1 MEIKKVV
8 VIGSGTM
15 GSGIAAHLCN
25 ANIPVT
31 LLDLKTDISEK
42 ARDNIQRS
50 KPPLLLDKSK
60 INNIK
65 VGNIFENFS
74 EVKEA
79 DWVVEAVV
87 ERIDVKHDIY
97 EKIFKERKKGA
108 IVSSNTSSIPI
119 KVLSQNLTE
128 GEKKDF
134 CITHFFNPV
143 RYMALLEIVKNEN
156 NDLEKINALKKFCE
170 IELGKGAIVC
180 NDTPG
185 FLGNRVGVYAMQ
197 IAMTEAFKMKLSI
210 EEADAIFGRPMGI
223 PKTGIFGLYD
233 LIGIDLM
240 ADVLKSFIKEL
251 PKTDNFHEVAKEIPL
266 VKKLIE
272 TGYTGR
278 KGKGGFYRINKTD
291 GKKVMEA
298 LNLETGE
305 YHASKKINIKSGK
318 VDLVALINRDD
329 KYGKYAWSVI
339 SKIIKYASSL
349 IPGITKE
356 FNDIDEAMRLGFNW
370 SKGPFEMLEE
380 IGVDNFFN
388 KVDEY
393 GNIDFLENLAK
404 SKNEKFYGE
413 RQKYTDIET
422 LGKVKK
428 KATSIDGNDSAK
440 IYRFKDYN
448 IVEFTTKANA
458 LDYDSM
464 DALNK
469 ATDKPLIIINES
481 MQFSAGVNLSY
492 TMNYAD
498 KRDFKS
504 IEKFIKYFQET
515 CKQLKY
521 SDHPVISA
529 PSGLTLGGGFE
540 VMVQSNFVASHTN
553 IVVGLVETIVGL
565 VPAGG
570 GCKEML
576 ARWLETE
583 EAKKDP
589 HYAPLRVFDII
600 GNAKTATSPVE
611 AEPLKYLRAKDK
623 KIMNRNSLLEVSKKI
638 IEENRDFKTPSENS
652 FNLPGK
658 AVKDEM
664 IKTLEKLYDDKII
677 LDHGMEVGKELANVL
692 SGGDTTIDKT
702 LSEDDMFK
710 LELDSFMRLIETK
723 KTQERIKHTLA
734 TGKPLVNYYFLLFF
748 IFYFFIT
755 KFFNYLLFFSYLL
768 QIKFSFPFFYSFIFF
783 YNSFFFCNSSFNY
796 FLFF

>member
-1 MEIKKVV
+1 MDIKKVV

-31 LLDLKTDISEK
+31 LLDLKTEISEK
-42 ARDNIQRS
+42 ARDRIHKS
-50 KPPLLLDKSK
+50 KPPLLIDKSK

-65 VGNIFENFS
+65 VGNISDDFDA
-74 EVKEA
+74 VKDA

-87 ERIDVKHDIY
+87 ERIDIKHQIY
-97 EKIFKERKKGA
+97 EKIFKVRKDGA

-119 KVLSQNLTE
+119 KILSEHLTNI
-128 GEKKDF
+128 EKKDF

-143 RYMALLEIVKNEN
+143 RYMGLLEIVKNEN
-156 NDLEKINALKKFCE
+156 NDLNKINQLKKFCE
-170 IELGKGAIVC
+170 VELGKGAIIC

-197 IAMTEAFKMKLSI
+197 VAMTEAFKMKLSI

-223 PKTGIFGLYD
+223 PKTGVFGLYD

-251 PKTDNFHEVAKEIPL
+251 PKSDEFHEVAKEIPL

-278 KGKGGFYRINKTD
+278 KGKGGFYRMNKT
-291 GKKVMEA
+291 GSIKVMEA
-298 LNLETGE
+298 INLETGD
-305 YHASKKINIKSGK
+305 YSISKKIDIKTDQ
-318 VDLVALINRDD
+318 VDLKRLINRKD
-329 KYGKYAWSVI
+329 KYGDYAWSVI

-349 IPGITKE
+349 VPKITKE

-370 SKGPFEMLEE
+370 SKGPFEMLDE
-380 IGVDNFFN
+380 IGVKNFFD
-388 KVDEY
+388 KIDDFK
-393 GNIDFLENLAK
+393 GNNFLEEL
-404 SKNEKFYGE
+404 SKNKNENFYGE
-413 RQKYTDIET
+413 RQKYTNIET

-428 KATSIDGNDSAK
+428 TASSVDGNNSAK
-440 IYRFKDYN
+440 IYRFNDYN

-464 DALNK
+464 DALKK

-481 MQFSAGVNLSY
+481 MQFSAGVNLTY
-492 TMNYAD
+492 TMEFAD

-515 CKQLKY
+515 CKHLKY
-521 SDHPVISA
+521 SKYPVISA

-565 VPAGG
+565 IPAGG

-576 ARWLETE
+576 ARWLDTD

-589 HYAPLRVFDII
+589 NFAPLKVFDII
-600 GNAKTATSPVE
+600 GYGKTATSPVE
-611 AEPLKYLRAKDK
+611 AEPMKYLMPEDK
-623 KIMNRNSLLEVSKKI
+623 KIMNRNSLFEVSKKI
-638 IEENRDFKTPSENS
+638 IMDNIDFKAPEELK

-658 AVKDEM
+658 SVLKDM
-664 IKTLEKLYDDKII
+664 NKILDNLYNEKII
-677 LDHGMEVGKELANVL
+677 LDHGVIVAKELANVL

-702 LSEDDMFK
+702 LSENDLFK
-710 LELDSFMRLIETK
+710 LELDAFMKLIETK
-723 KTQERIKHTLA
+723 ETQDRIKHTLA
-734 TGKPLVNYYFLLFF
+734 TGKPLVN
-748 IFYFFIT
+748 
-755 KFFNYLLFFSYLL
+755 
-768 QIKFSFPFFYSFIFF
+768 
-783 YNSFFFCNSSFNY
+783 
-796 FLFF
+796 

>member
-1 MEIKKVV
+1 MNIKKVV

-31 LLDLKTDISEK
+31 LLDLTTEISEK
-42 ARDNIQRS
+42 ARDRIFNS
-50 KPPLLLDKSK
+50 KPPLLLDKSQ
-60 INNIK
+60 INNIQ
-65 VGNIFENFS
+65 VGNIEDNFDV
-74 EVKEA
+74 VKEA

-87 ERIDVKHDIY
+87 ERIDIKHNIY
-97 EKIFKERKKGA
+97 EKIFKDRKDRA

-119 KVLSQNLTE
+119 KVLSEKLTPE
-128 GEKKDF
+128 EKKDF

-143 RYMALLEIVKNEN
+143 RYMGLLEIVKNEN
-156 NDLEKINALKKFCE
+156 NDLAKINSLKKFCE

-185 FLGNRVGVYAMQ
+185 FLGNRIGVFAMQ
-197 IAMTEAFKMKLSI
+197 VAMTEAFKMKLSI

-223 PKTGIFGLYD
+223 PKTGVFGLYD

-251 PKTDNFHEVAKEIPL
+251 SENDPFQEVAKEIPL

-278 KGKGGFYRINKTD
+278 KGKGGFYRMNKT
-291 GKKVMEA
+291 GAAKMMEA
-298 LNLETGE
+298 INLETGE
-305 YHASKKINIKSGK
+305 YFPSQKINIGSDK
-318 VDLVALINRDD
+318 VDLKSLISRDD
-329 KYGKYAWSVI
+329 KYGEYAWSVI
-339 SKIIKYASSL
+339 SKIIKYSSSL
-349 IPGITKE
+349 VPGITKD

-370 SKGPFEMLEE
+370 AKGPFEMLEE
-380 IGVDNFFN
+380 IGVENFFN
-388 KVDEY
+388 KVDDFQ
-393 GNIDFLENLAK
+393 GNEFLENLSK
-404 SKNEKFYGE
+404 SKNQDFYGS
-413 RQKYTDIET
+413 RQKYTEIET

-428 KATSIDGNDSAK
+428 KAISVDGNNSAQV
-440 IYRFKDYN
+440 YRFNDYN

-464 DALNK
+464 DALKK

-481 MQFSAGVNLSY
+481 MQFSAGVNLTY
-492 TMNYAD
+492 TMDFAN
-498 KRDFKS
+498 KGDFKS

-515 CKQLKY
+515 CKHLKY

-565 VPAGG
+565 IPAGG

-576 ARWLETE
+576 ARWLDTD

-589 HYAPLRVFDII
+589 NYAPLKVFDII
-600 GNAKTATSPVE
+600 GYGKTATSPVE
-611 AEPLKYLRAKDK
+611 AEPMKYLKSEDK
-623 KIMNRNSLLEVSKKI
+623 KIMNRNSLLEVSKEILDNNKV
-638 IEENRDFKTPSENS
+638 FKAPPETE

-658 AVKDEM
+658 TVLPEM
-664 IKTLEKLYDDKII
+664 NKILEKLYNDKVI
-677 LDHGMEVGKELANVL
+677 LDHGLKVAQELAHVL
-692 SGGDTTIDKT
+692 SGGDTTIEKT
-702 LSEDDMFK
+702 LSEDDLFK
-710 LELDSFMRLIETK
+710 LELDAFMRLIATKET
-723 KTQERIKHTLA
+723 QDRIKHTLA
-734 TGKPLVNYYFLLFF
+734 TGKPLVN
-748 IFYFFIT
+748 
-755 KFFNYLLFFSYLL
+755 
-768 QIKFSFPFFYSFIFF
+768 
-783 YNSFFFCNSSFNY
+783 
-796 FLFF
+796 

>member
-1 MEIKKVV
+1 MQIKKVV

-31 LLDLKTDISEK
+31 LLDLKTEISEL
-42 ARDNIQRS
+42 ARDKIHKSR
-50 KPPLLLDKSK
+50 PPLLLDKSK

-65 VGNIFENFS
+65 VGNILDNFD

-87 ERIDVKHDIY
+87 ERIDIKHDIY
-97 EKIFKERKKGA
+97 QKIFKERKKGA

-119 KVLSQNLTE
+119 KVLSEHLSE
-128 GEKKDF
+128 EEKKDF

-143 RYMALLEIVKNEN
+143 RYMGLLEIVKNEN
-156 NDLEKINALKKFCE
+156 NDLEKINSLKKFCE
-170 IELGKGAIVC
+170 TELGKGAIIC

-185 FLGNRVGVYAMQ
+185 FLGNRIGVYAMQ

-251 PKTDNFHEVAKEIPL
+251 PKNDKFHEVAKEIPL

-278 KGKGGFYRINKTD
+278 KGKGGFYRINKTS
-291 GKKVMEA
+291 GTKVMEA

-305 YHASKKINIKSGK
+305 YSASKKINIKAEK
-318 VDLVALINRDD
+318 VDLKSLINRND

-349 IPGITKE
+349 VPGITKE

-370 SKGPFEMLEE
+370 TKGPFEMLEE
-380 IGVDNFFN
+380 IGVTNFFD
-388 KVDEY
+388 KIDEY
-393 GNIDFLENLAK
+393 QNNNFLENL
-404 SKNEKFYGE
+404 SKIKDEKFYGQ
-413 RQKYTDIET
+413 RQKYTNIET

-428 KATSIDGNDSAK
+428 TAINIDGNNSAQ
-440 IYRFKDYN
+440 IYRFADYN

-464 DALNK
+464 DALK
-469 ATDKPLIIINES
+469 KGTDKPLIIINES
-481 MQFSAGVNLSY
+481 MQFSAGVNLTY
-492 TMNYAD
+492 TMEFAD
-498 KRDFKS
+498 KNDFKS

-515 CKQLKY
+515 CKHLKY
-521 SDHPVISA
+521 SKYPVISA

-565 VPAGG
+565 IPAGG

-576 ARWLETE
+576 ARWLDTD
-583 EAKKDP
+583 EAREDP
-589 HYAPLRVFDII
+589 YYAPLKVFDII
-600 GNAKTATSPVE
+600 GYGKTATSPVE
-611 AEPLKYLRAKDK
+611 AEPLKYLKPEDK

-638 IEENRDFKTPSENS
+638 LLDNKDFEAPSETE
-652 FNLPGK
+652 FKLPGNAAK
-658 AVKDEM
+658 QKM
-664 IKTLEKLYDDKII
+664 MKILEKLYNEKVI
-677 LDHGMEVGKELANVL
+677 LDHGMLVGEELANVL
-692 SGGDTTIDKT
+692 SGGDTTMDKT
-702 LSEDDMFK
+702 LSETDLFK
-710 LELDSFMRLIETK
+710 LELDAFMRLIETK
-723 KTQERIKHTLA
+723 ETQDRIRHTLA
-734 TGKPLVNYYFLLFF
+734 TGKPLIN
-748 IFYFFIT
+748 
-755 KFFNYLLFFSYLL
+755 
-768 QIKFSFPFFYSFIFF
+768 
-783 YNSFFFCNSSFNY
+783 
-796 FLFF
+796 

>member
-1 MEIKKVV
+1 MKIKKVV

-25 ANIPVT
+25 ASIPVT
-31 LLDLKTDISEK
+31 LLDLKTEISK
-42 ARDNIQRS
+42 QARDRIYKS

-60 INNIK
+60 IDNIK
-65 VGNIFENFS
+65 VGNILEDFS
-74 EVKEA
+74 EVSEA

-87 ERIDVKHDIY
+87 ERIDVKHSIY
-97 EKIFKERKKGA
+97 EKIFKKRKNGA

-119 KVLSQNLTE
+119 KVLSQNLLE
-128 GEKKDF
+128 EEKKDF

-143 RYMALLEIVKNEN
+143 RYMGLLEIVKNEN
-156 NDLEKINALKKFCE
+156 NDLDKINSLKKFCE
-170 IELGKGAIVC
+170 TELGKGAIIC

-185 FLGNRVGVYAMQ
+185 FLGNRVGVFAMQ
-197 IAMTEAFKMKLSI
+197 VAMTEAFKMKLTI

-251 PKTDNFHEVAKEIPL
+251 PKTDKFHEVAKEIPL

-278 KGKGGFYRINKTD
+278 KGKGGFYRVNKTS
-291 GKKVMEA
+291 GTKVMEA
-298 LNLETGE
+298 LNLETEE
-305 YHASKKINIKSGK
+305 YSPSQKINIKSEK
-318 VDLVALINRDD
+318 VDLKSLINRKD
-329 KYGKYAWSVI
+329 KYGAYAWSVI

-349 IPGITKE
+349 VPDITKE

-370 SKGPFEMLEE
+370 TKGPFEMLEE
-380 IGVDNFFN
+380 IGVVNFFN

-393 GNIDFLENLAK
+393 KNNNFLENLAK
-404 SKNEKFYGE
+404 TKNENFYGQ

-428 KATSIDGNDSAK
+428 TATSVDGNNSAK
-440 IYRFKDYN
+440 IYRFSDYN

-464 DALNK
+464 DSLKK
-469 ATDKPLIIINES
+469 ATNKPLIIINES

-492 TMNYAD
+492 TMDFAD
-498 KRDFKS
+498 KNDFES

-515 CKQLKY
+515 CKHLKY
-521 SDHPVISA
+521 SKYPVISA

-565 VPAGG
+565 IPAGG

-576 ARWLETE
+576 GRWLDTE

-589 HYAPLRVFDII
+589 HYASLKVFDII
-600 GNAKTATSPVE
+600 GYGRTATSPVE
-611 AEPLKYLRAKDK
+611 AEPLKYLKPEDK

-638 IEENRDFKTPSENS
+638 LQDNKDFKAPEELK

-658 AVKDEM
+658 TVRVEM
-664 IKTLEKLYDDKII
+664 DKILEKLYNDKVI
-677 LDHGMEVGKELANVL
+677 LDHGVEVAKELAFVL

-702 LSEDDMFK
+702 LSEDDLFR
-710 LELDSFMRLIETK
+710 LELNSFMKLIETK
-723 KTQERIKHTLA
+723 QTQERIKHTLT
-734 TGKPLVNYYFLLFF
+734 TGKPLIN
-748 IFYFFIT
+748 
-755 KFFNYLLFFSYLL
+755 
-768 QIKFSFPFFYSFIFF
+768 
-783 YNSFFFCNSSFNY
+783 
-796 FLFF
+796 

>member
-31 LLDLKTDISEK
+31 LLDLKTEISEQ
-42 ARDNIQRS
+42 ARDRIHKS

-65 VGNIFENFS
+65 VGNISDNFA
-74 EVKEA
+74 EVADA

-97 EKIFKERKKGA
+97 EKIFKVRKNGA

-119 KVLSQNLTE
+119 KVLSQNLKE
-128 GEKKDF
+128 EEKKDF

-143 RYMALLEIVKNEN
+143 RYMGLLEIVKSEN
-156 NDLEKINALKKFCE
+156 NDLKKINSLKNFCE
-170 IELGKGAIVC
+170 TELGKGAIIC

-197 IAMTEAFKMKLSI
+197 IAMNEAFKMKLSV

-223 PKTGIFGLYD
+223 PKTGVFGLYD

-240 ADVLKSFIKEL
+240 GDVLKSFIKEL
-251 PKTDNFHEVAKEIPL
+251 PKTDKFHEVAKEIPL
-266 VKKLIE
+266 IKKLIE

-278 KGKGGFYRINKTD
+278 KGKGGFYRVNKT
-291 GKKVMEA
+291 GEKKIMEA
-298 LNLETGE
+298 INLETGS
-305 YHASKKINIKSGK
+305 YSPSKKINIKTEK
-318 VDLVALINRDD
+318 VDLKTLINRDD

-349 IPGITKE
+349 VPGITKE

-370 SKGPFEMLEE
+370 AKGPFEMLEE
-380 IGVDNFFN
+380 IGVSNFFN
-388 KVDEY
+388 KIDEY
-393 GNIDFLENLAK
+393 RGNNFLENLAQ
-404 SKNEKFYGE
+404 SKNEEFYGE
-413 RQKYTDIET
+413 RQKYTEIET
-422 LGKVKK
+422 LGKAKK
-428 KATSIDGNDSAK
+428 TAVSVDGNNSAQ

-464 DALNK
+464 DALKK

-492 TMNYAD
+492 TMEFAN
-498 KRDFKS
+498 KGDFKS

-515 CKQLKY
+515 CKHLKY
-521 SDHPVISA
+521 SDYPVISA

-565 VPAGG
+565 IPAGG

-576 ARWLETE
+576 ARWLDTE
-583 EAKKDP
+583 EAKQDP
-589 HYAPLRVFDII
+589 HYASLKVFDII
-600 GNAKTATSPVE
+600 GYGKTATSSVE
-611 AEPLKYLRAKDK
+611 AMPMKYLKPEDK
-623 KIMNRNSLLEVSKKI
+623 KIMNRNSLLEVSRKI
-638 IEENRDFKTPSENS
+638 LEDNRNFKAPVETK
-652 FNLPGK
+652 FNLAGK
-658 AVKDEM
+658 PVKEKM
-664 IKTLEKLYDDKII
+664 IKILDKLYNDKVI

-692 SGGDTTIDKT
+692 SGGDTTIVKS
-702 LSEDDMFK
+702 LSEEDLFK
-710 LELDSFMRLIETK
+710 LELEAFMRLIETK
-723 KTQERIKHTLA
+723 KTQDRIKHTLA
-734 TGKPLVNYYFLLFF
+734 TGKPLIN
-748 IFYFFIT
+748 
-755 KFFNYLLFFSYLL
+755 
-768 QIKFSFPFFYSFIFF
+768 
-783 YNSFFFCNSSFNY
+783 
-796 FLFF
+796 

>member
-15 GSGIAAHLCN
+15 GSGIAAQLCN

-31 LLDLKTDISEK
+31 LLDLKTEISKK
-42 ARDNIQRS
+42 ARDRIHKSR
-50 KPPLLLDKSK
+50 PPLLLDKSK

-65 VGNIFENFS
+65 VGNILDDFA
-74 EVKEA
+74 EVNEA

-87 ERIDVKHDIY
+87 ERIDIKHDIY

-128 GEKKDF
+128 EEKKDF

-143 RYMALLEIVKNEN
+143 RYMGLLEIVKNEN
-156 NDLEKINALKKFCE
+156 NDLEKINSLKKFCE
-170 IELGKGAIVC
+170 TELGKGAIVC

-210 EEADAIFGRPMGI
+210 EEADATFGRPMGI

-251 PKTDNFHEVAKEIPL
+251 PETDKFHEVAKEIPL
-266 VKKLIE
+266 VKKLID

-291 GKKVMEA
+291 DKKIMEA

-305 YHASKKINIKSGK
+305 YSPSKKINITSEK
-318 VDLVALINRDD
+318 VDLKTLINRDD
-329 KYGKYAWSVI
+329 KYGEYAWSVI

-349 IPGITKE
+349 VPGITKE

-370 SKGPFEMLEE
+370 AKGPFEMLEE
-380 IGVDNFFN
+380 IGVTNFFD
-388 KVDEY
+388 KIDDY
-393 GNIDFLENLAK
+393 KGNNFLENLAK

-428 KATSIDGNDSAK
+428 RALSIDGNNSAE

-464 DALNK
+464 DALKK

-481 MQFSAGVNLSY
+481 MQFSVGVNLSY
-492 TMNYAD
+492 TMEFAD
-498 KRDFKS
+498 KGDFKS
-504 IEKFIKYFQET
+504 IEKFIRYFQET
-515 CKQLKY
+515 CKHLKY

-540 VMVQSNFVASHTN
+540 VMVHSNFVASHTN

-565 VPAGG
+565 IPAGG

-576 ARWLETE
+576 ARWLDTE

-589 HYAPLRVFDII
+589 CYASLKVFDII
-600 GNAKTATSPVE
+600 GYGKTATSPIE
-611 AEPLKYLRAKDK
+611 AEPMKYLRPADK
-623 KIMNRNSLLEVSKKI
+623 KIMNRNSLLEASKKI
-638 IEENRDFKTPSENS
+638 LEDNRDFNAPSEIKL
-652 FNLPGK
+652 NLPGNVAK
-658 AVKDEM
+658 EKM
-664 IKTLEKLYDDKII
+664 IKILETLYNDKVI

-692 SGGDTTIDKT
+692 SGGDTNIDKT
-702 LSEDDMFK
+702 LSEEDLFK
-710 LELDSFMRLIETK
+710 LELDAFMKLIETK
-723 KTQERIKHTLA
+723 ETQDRIKHTLA
-734 TGKPLVNYYFLLFF
+734 TGKPLIN
-748 IFYFFIT
+748 
-755 KFFNYLLFFSYLL
+755 
-768 QIKFSFPFFYSFIFF
+768 
-783 YNSFFFCNSSFNY
+783 
-796 FLFF
+796 

>member
-1 MEIKKVV
+1 MKIKSVV

-25 ANIPVT
+25 ANVPVT
-31 LLDLKTDISEK
+31 LLDLKTEISEK
-42 ARDNIQRS
+42 ARDRIHKSR
-50 KPPLLLDKSK
+50 PPLLIDRSK

-65 VGNIFENFS
+65 VGNINDNFNV
-74 EVKEA
+74 VKDA

-87 ERIDVKHDIY
+87 ERIDIKHQIY
-97 EKIFKERKKGA
+97 EKIFKSRKDGA

-119 KVLSQNLTE
+119 KVLSEHLTDK
-128 GEKKDF
+128 EKKDF

-143 RYMALLEIVKNEN
+143 RYMGLLEIVKNEN
-156 NDLEKINALKKFCE
+156 NDLNKINELKQFCE

-223 PKTGIFGLYD
+223 PKTGVFGLYD

-251 PKTDNFHEVAKEIPL
+251 PEADEFHEVAKEIPL

-278 KGKGGFYRINKTD
+278 KGKGGFYRMNKT
-291 GKKVMEA
+291 GTTKIMEA
-298 LNLETGE
+298 INLETGD
-305 YHASKKINIKSGK
+305 YSPTKKIDVKSDK
-318 VDLVALINRDD
+318 VDLNGLIDRKD
-329 KYGKYAWSVI
+329 KYGDYAWSVI

-349 IPGITKE
+349 VPGITKE

-370 SKGPFEMLEE
+370 AKGPFEMLEE
-380 IGVDNFFN
+380 IGVKNFFDKVDNFS
-388 KVDEY
+388 
-393 GNIDFLENLAK
+393 GNSFLENLSK
-404 SKNEKFYGE
+404 TKNEDFYGE
-413 RQKYTDIET
+413 RQKYTNIET

-428 KATSIDGNDSAK
+428 TASSLDGNNSAN
-440 IYRFKDYN
+440 IYRFNDYN

-464 DALNK
+464 DALKK

-481 MQFSAGVNLSY
+481 MQFSAGVNLTY
-492 TMNYAD
+492 TMQFAD
-498 KRDFKS
+498 KKDFKS

-515 CKQLKY
+515 CKHLKY
-521 SDHPVISA
+521 SKHPVISA

-565 VPAGG
+565 IPAGG

-576 ARWLETE
+576 ARWLDTD

-589 HYAPLRVFDII
+589 NFAPLKVFDII
-600 GNAKTATSPVE
+600 GYGKTATSPVE
-611 AEPLKYLRAKDK
+611 AEPMKYLRPQDK

-638 IEENRDFKTPSENS
+638 LIENKDFKAPEELK

-658 AVKDEM
+658 AVIGEM
-664 IKTLEKLYDDKII
+664 DKILDKLYNDKII
-677 LDHGMEVGKELANVL
+677 LEHGVKVAKELAHVL
-692 SGGDTTIDKT
+692 SGGDTTVDKT
-702 LSEDDMFK
+702 LTEDDLFK
-710 LELDSFMRLIETK
+710 LELDAFMRLIETQE
-723 KTQERIKHTLA
+723 TQDRIKHTLA
-734 TGKPLVNYYFLLFF
+734 TGKPLVN
-748 IFYFFIT
+748 
-755 KFFNYLLFFSYLL
+755 
-768 QIKFSFPFFYSFIFF
+768 
-783 YNSFFFCNSSFNY
+783 
-796 FLFF
+796 